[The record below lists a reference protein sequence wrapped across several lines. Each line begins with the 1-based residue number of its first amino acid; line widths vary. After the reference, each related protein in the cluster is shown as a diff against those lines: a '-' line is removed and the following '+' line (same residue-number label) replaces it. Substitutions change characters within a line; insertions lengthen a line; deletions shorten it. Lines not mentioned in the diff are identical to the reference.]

1 MVELSRPHAG
11 VVGPLSPEAALAVLR
26 HIMNVWE
33 LDWLDA
39 TALVGGT
46 TNDMKTIEWTEDRR
60 LRAAYLSELEKA
72 LIGLN
77 PKTGI
82 ARWIATPNP
91 GPDPWLIEANV
102 TVDIVNPG
110 QPYAAFAT
118 NFLDIDNDPGFLG
131 VPASAAGFR
140 HELPNRY
147 LIYSE

>member
-46 TNDMKTIEWTEDRR
+46 TNDMTTIEWTEDRR
-60 LRAAYLSELEKA
+60 IRAAYLNELEKA
-72 LIGLN
+72 LIELN

-91 GPDPWLIEANV
+91 GPFFAGNSPLQLITGGPREMMGLLRQIRQW
-102 TVDIVNPG
+102 TDSKP
-110 QPYAAFAT
+110 
-118 NFLDIDNDPGFLG
+118 
-131 VPASAAGFR
+131 
-140 HELPNRY
+140 
-147 LIYSE
+147 